1 MTPRTHSAA
10 QAELRLTPELCA
22 RIRRAVRDPG
32 PASGLSYLSDAE
44 YQASIDETLAG
55 RPDDGAVWVF
65 AAGSLIWKPGFVPAE
80 RRIGVVRGW
89 HRAFCL
95 KTTRWR
101 GTPECPGL
109 MLALERGG
117 ECRGVVY
124 RLPADATQPTL
135 HALWRRE
142 IGVKPVNHDPR
153 WVSVE
158 TEVGPVRA
166 LAFTANPGGQSYV
179 GALSLAQTAAIIA
192 RAVGMWGSCAEY
204 LCETVAHLEALGIRD
219 DHLWRLQALVAE
231 RILSGGGE

>member
-1 MTPRTHSAA
+1 MSARHGEMQLTRQSLA
-10 QAELRLTPELCA
+10 DGSLRRWLASTNPELK
-22 RIRRAVRDPG
+22 VW
-32 PASGLSYLSDAE
+32 SDEQMQGSIAE
-44 YQASIDETLAG
+44 MLAT
-55 RPDDGAVWVF
+55 RPDGSGDAWVF
-65 AAGSLIWKPGFVPAE
+65 GYGSLIWNPIIHTVE
-80 RRIGVVRGW
+80 RRTADVRGF
-89 HRAFCL
+89 HRRFCL
-95 KTTRWR
+95 WTHLGR
-101 GTPECPGL
+101 GTAECPGL